1 VAASRAFEQEES
13 ERAGA
18 SAKPAPRGS
27 HLLLRKKNQ
36 SISLTRTIARRRAQK
51 DESTKDEGT
60 KEESE
65 GVRHTA
71 YPFR

>member
-1 VAASRAFEQEES
+1 MTASRAFEQEES

-36 SISLTRTIARRRAQK
+36 SISLTRTIARMRAQK
-51 DESTKDEGT
+51 DEGTKD
-60 KEESE
+60 ESE